1 MVIEMKKAKFV
12 LRAGSLLAGSAPGL
26 FKERN
31 YRLNPRGKHTQN
43 SKTAMNLKR
52 LVYQAF

>member
-31 YRLNPRGKHTQN
+31 YRLNPGANT
-43 SKTAMNLKR
+43 LKIQKQ
-52 LVYQAF
+52 L